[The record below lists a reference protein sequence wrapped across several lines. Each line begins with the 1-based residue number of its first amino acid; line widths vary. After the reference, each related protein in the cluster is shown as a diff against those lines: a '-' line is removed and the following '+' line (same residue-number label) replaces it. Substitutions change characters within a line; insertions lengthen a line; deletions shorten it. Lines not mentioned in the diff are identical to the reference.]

1 MASIVVFCGSSS
13 GFDHK
18 YREAAVALG
27 AEIAEQGHQLVYGG
41 GCAGLMGAVA
51 DAARSPSAQ
60 EDGAAGPCR
69 VPPCG
74 ARGGGARRPVGRS

>member
-1 MASIVVFCGSSS
+1 MDRVPAST
-13 GFDHK
+13 HK

-51 DAARSPSAQ
+51 DAAL
-60 EDGAAGPCR
+60 AAG
-69 VPPCG
+69 
-74 ARGGGARRPVGRS
+74 GGGDRG